1 MLLPY
6 LVLVGHL
13 IKLVNTAAALKSQQI
28 HAIKKQP
35 CFTITGNYTRNNH
48 LYATTYIFYTVT
60 PFVGGYVWVQKLN
73 TQYRYYRVRATFK
86 IEK

>member
-28 HAIKKQP
+28 HAK
-35 CFTITGNYTRNNH
+35 RNN
-48 LYATTYIFYTVT
+48 LAMPTGT
-60 PFVGGYVWVQKLN
+60 
-73 TQYRYYRVRATFK
+73 
-86 IEK
+86 E